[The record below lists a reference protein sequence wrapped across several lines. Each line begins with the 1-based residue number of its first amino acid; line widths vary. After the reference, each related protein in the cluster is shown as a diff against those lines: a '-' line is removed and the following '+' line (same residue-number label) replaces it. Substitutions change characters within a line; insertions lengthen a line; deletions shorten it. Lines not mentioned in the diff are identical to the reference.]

1 MTTTVN
7 QSEIAT
13 TKNTAI
19 DSFVAQYNQAA
30 KKTVRSIL
38 FAAKVVLSARDQLA
52 NKEVKKSDYIIF
64 LERINMSESE
74 ADKLCVIAKQESRI
88 EDFLSI
94 AETVDMK
101 QTAVYELAQ
110 LSDDD
115 YQKNLKSKFV
125 VDVTKTNNVIAFTQ
139 KDIAAAN
146 TAKVAKAEAKKAA
159 KQSAPIAALADL
171 KAESVTQTK
180 DDAED
185 YFADLRET
193 KVAQFVLDVSNL
205 SSDEQNALCKELEAL
220 AKKYRFDFSNNLTEE
235 ALALAA

>member
-1 MTTTVN
+1 MSTLDN

-13 TKNTAI
+13 TQNTAI

-125 VDVTKTNNVIAFTQ
+125 VDVTKPNNVIAFTQ

-159 KQSAPIAALADL
+159 KQSTESTPIAALADL
-171 KAESVTQTK
+171 KASSVTPTK

-193 KVAQFVLDVSNL
+193 KVAQFVLDVSNVTYCSL
-205 SSDEQNALCKELEAL
+205 VPVALYLCSWNSW
-220 AKKYRFDFSNNLTEE
+220 FV
-235 ALALAA
+235 

>member
-1 MTTTVN
+1 
-7 QSEIAT
+7 
-13 TKNTAI
+13 
-19 DSFVAQYNQAA
+19 
-30 KKTVRSIL
+30 
-38 FAAKVVLSARDQLA
+38 
-52 NKEVKKSDYIIF
+52 
-64 LERINMSESE
+64 
-74 ADKLCVIAKQESRI
+74 
-88 EDFLSI
+88 
-94 AETVDMK
+94 MK

-125 VDVTKTNNVIAFTQ
+125 VDVTKPNNVIAFTQ

-159 KQSAPIAALADL
+159 KQSTESTPIAALADL
-171 KAESVTQTK
+171 KASSVTPTK